1 MIVYGGALVNS
12 ASYNA
17 SMNPTVTPTE
27 PATREAT
34 CSEPYQCDSTR
45 ANYFSNE

>member
-12 ASYNA
+12 ASHSA
-17 SMNPTVTPTE
+17 SMNLTVTPTE
-27 PATREAT
+27 PATRDAT